1 MNCPGAP
8 SWQLFMILA
17 HSLSSLLECVLPTGR
32 AQGSPLHPWHLVLG
46 RAVFVL
52 SSLNQLLEMGQGDL
66 PHSVFHKC
74 PRSLYVSLLFPSSCK
89 LVTGS
94 QWESSRP
101 RQELE
106 LGVAFILA
114 KQQPAAPSQS
124 WFRALCSVSGLLVP
138 QGRLYLV
145 SDNQCCP
152 YL

>member
-1 MNCPGAP
+1 MSCPGAP

-32 AQGSPLHPWHLVLG
+32 AEGSPLHPWHLALG

-74 PRSLYVSLLFPSSCK
+74 PRSLYVSLLLPSSCK

-106 LGVAFILA
+106 LGVASSWQSSS
-114 KQQPAAPSQS
+114 QQPPPKAGFGPFALSVGSLFLKAA
-124 WFRALCSVSGLLVP
+124 CT
-138 QGRLYLV
+138 
-145 SDNQCCP
+145 
-152 YL
+152 